1 MKLKE
6 DWSAATYLRFEDE
19 RTRPAADLLA
29 RVPLEAVSLAVDLGC
44 GPGNSTELIAGR
56 FPEAKLV
63 GVDSSPDMLK
73 AAQRRLPDA
82 AFVEA
87 DLAEWSPDRTPDL
100 VFANAV
106 LQWLP
111 DHETLFPRLM
121 RLVAPGGALAVQMP
135 DNLSEPSHAVM
146 AEVARDG
153 RWAERIASA
162 GASRTEILSGEAYFD
177 LLAPHAASVD
187 VWRTTYL
194 HPLDDAEAIAS
205 WLKATGLRPYLDPL
219 DEDERKA
226 FLALYVERL
235 RAFYPERGAGKVLLR
250 FPRLFVVATR
260 R

>member
-29 RVPLEAVSLAVDLGC
+29 RVPLEAASLAVDLGC
-44 GPGNSTELIAGR
+44 GPGNSTALIARR

-63 GVDSSPDMLK
+63 GVDSSPDMLR
-73 AAQRRLPDA
+73 AAQKRVPDA

-87 DLAEWSPDRTPDL
+87 DLADWSPDRTPDL
-100 VFANAV
+100 VFANAA

-121 RLVAPGGALAVQMP
+121 RLVAPGGALAVQIP
-135 DNLSEPSHAVM
+135 DNRSEPSHALM

-153 RWAERIASA
+153 RWAGRIAHA
-162 GASRTEILSGEAYFD
+162 GESRAEILSGEAYFD
-177 LLAPHAASVD
+177 LLAPHADSVD

-194 HPLDDAEAIAS
+194 HPLDGAGAIAS

-219 DEDERKA
+219 DEEERKV
-226 FLALYVERL
+226 FLALYVDRL

>member
-44 GPGNSTELIAGR
+44 GPGNSTELIARR

-73 AAQRRLPDA
+73 AAQKRLPDA
-82 AFVEA
+82 DFVEA
-87 DLAEWSPDRTPDL
+87 DLTDWWPDRTPDL
-100 VFANAV
+100 IFANAV

-177 LLAPHAASVD
+177 LLAPHAAGVD
-187 VWRTTYL
+187 VWRTAYL
-194 HPLDDAEAIAS
+194 HPLDGAEAIAS

-219 DEDERKA
+219 AEDERKA

-250 FPRLFVVATR
+250 FPRLFLVATR